1 MESEEGAQRRVK
13 GRSLVAFAKMRN
25 IEIEKEHADLTAN
38 ERHFVRFF
46 EADNMN
52 VRKSFSKSVNV

>member
-1 MESEEGAQRRVK
+1 MESEESAQRRVK

-25 IEIEKEHADLTAN
+25 IEIEKDYTEISAN

-52 VRKSFSKSVNV
+52 VRKIASKS